1 MRARSTPF
9 LLLPLLA
16 LGCLS
21 IGIASVTKPER
32 LPQEGLPALDQ
43 RLLFDVCVLPDT
55 AAYQARPAQR
65 DYLRTSVANRITKA
79 LARAGVRVQLV
90 SPAGA
95 PVHFTFSD
103 TEVDDYE
110 WSMVLSAVT
119 FSIIPG
125 YFAERHVMDV
135 SLARADPARLGRPE
149 RLQYRSKKAGY
160 IWAPFLVYPDF
171 IESPVAAWG
180 SEKYTDGGFE
190 GTMARLADDL
200 RDRFGRGG
208 APAALDSKSGV
219 TCPVPDDEP

>member
-1 MRARSTPF
+1 MRARSMPI

-16 LGCLS
+16 SGCLS

-43 RLLFDVCVLPDT
+43 RILFDVCVLPDT
-55 AAYQARPAQR
+55 WAYRARPAQR
-65 DYLRTSVANRITKA
+65 EDWRAGVGSRITES
-79 LARAGVRVQLV
+79 LARAGVKVQLV

-95 PVHFTFSD
+95 PVHFTFTD
-103 TEVDDYE
+103 TELIDYE
-110 WSMVLSAVT
+110 WSMVLSAIT

-125 YFAERHVMDV
+125 YIAERHVMDV
-135 SLARADPARLGRPE
+135 SLARTDPAQPGRPE
-149 RLQYRSKKAGY
+149 PLQYLSKKAGY

-180 SEKYTDGGFE
+180 SEKYRDGGFE

-200 RDRFGRGG
+200 RDTFGRGG
-208 APAALDSKSGV
+208 APALRGSGAGV